1 MSPDVHHYSESN
13 QDQGDGLVIVSDHD
27 KKSRPRNIAW
37 NRLLV
42 AIVSLAI
49 LAISAAFGY
58 FSFTRRPAS
67 AETDTP
73 QYFEIKKGLT
83 TRAIANDLKQAGL
96 IRSSW
101 TFLFIALVERR
112 GVIQAGY
119 YKLAPSMTTDEIL
132 EKLQKGEVDAFSVT
146 IPEGYRVLQIAKLL
160 QEKGEISPDKFI
172 EAALGT
178 EGTLF
183 PDTYIF
189 PRNIESAK
197 IVRQMRED
205 YDTHA
210 TKLKL
215 TSEQL
220 IIASIV
226 EREAKADDERAKIA
240 AVYKKRADE
249 NMLLQADPT
258 VRYALDTQT
267 YLQTKNIDF
276 EFWRRITKAD
286 YQNLDSP
293 FNTYK
298 QKGLPPAPIC
308 NPGLKSLEAAAN
320 PEKDFDYLFFFHDS
334 EQKIHFSKTFQEH
347 QELIQQYG
355 LPGI

>member
-1 MSPDVHHYSESN
+1 MKPDIHHYSESN
-13 QDQGDGLVIVSDHD
+13 QDQGEGLVIVSSQD
-27 KKSRPRNIAW
+27 KNNQPRGFAW

-42 AIVSLAI
+42 TVISLAV
-49 LAISAAFGY
+49 LVVSAAFGY
-58 FSFTRRPAS
+58 FSFTRQPAS
-67 AETDTP
+67 AEADTP
-73 QYFEIKKGLT
+73 KYFEIKKGQT

-101 TFLFIALVERR
+101 TFLFVAQVERR

-132 EKLQKGEVDAFSVT
+132 EKLQKGEVDAFSAT

-189 PRNIESAK
+189 PRNLESAK
-197 IVRQMRED
+197 IVRQMREN
-205 YDTHA
+205 YDAHA

-226 EREAKADDERAKIA
+226 EREAKTDDERAKIA

-267 YLQTKNIDF
+267 YLQTKSVSF
-276 EFWRRITKAD
+276 EFWKSITKTD
-286 YQNLDSP
+286 YQNLSSP

-308 NPGLKSLEAAAN
+308 NPGLKSLTAAAN

-347 QELIQQYG
+347 QEQIQKYG
-355 LPGI
+355 LAGQ